1 MTPPPGV
8 TTEIKLSLVI
18 AKLLLAETLP
28 NCTSVAVLKPEPA
41 IDTFVPPLGVPELG
55 EMEVIVGPADI
66 GSFFRLSFPS
76 VPAKRAAP
84 VRLDRQR
91 RRLRSQPRRH
101 RPRPPQ
107 PRRRRRSRWRSY
119 WSANHPM
126 PAPGWESAWA
136 LESTPFEMALSTA
149 FALGS
154 SWACS

>member
-107 PRRRRRSRWRSY
+107 PRRRPRSHPRRHHLRHRRARWRSY

-126 PAPGWESAWA
+126 PAPGWESAWG
-136 LESTPFEMALSTA
+136 LESTPFE
-149 FALGS
+149 
-154 SWACS
+154 